1 MNTMVT
7 EAAMVMDFIDTSDEP
22 RGRSS
27 RRGKSPNHNRERLS
41 RGKNL
46 MEDYFVD
53 RPIFNEDDFRR
64 RYRMRPHVFNRIM
77 TALCTQDSYWHQK
90 ADATGLLG
98 LLPQQKMTAA
108 LRMLAYGAAADQC
121 VEICRMGES
130 TTLECMKTFCQ
141 QVEGLFGKEYL
152 RAPTPADL
160 RRLLARGEQRGFPGM
175 IGSIDCMHWEWK
187 NCPSGWG
194 GAYSGRK
201 GRPTII
207 LEAVASYDTWV
218 WHAFFGVP
226 GAQNDINV
234 LGQSPVFDKV
244 ISGSSP
250 TVVFHVN
257 GRRYNNAYYLA
268 DGIYP
273 RYSTFVKT
281 ISNPATQSQKLFAKK
296 QEAYRKDVERCFG
309 ILQSRWAILR
319 HGARMHKRST
329 LRSIMMT
336 CIILHNMI
344 VEDEFV
350 EDEFVELVEE
360 DLMNPSGSQVYDGP
374 VDCNGVR
381 IPFAPVQRD
390 GRNQQAFWDR
400 TENLESAYIHT
411 MLQNDLVEHNWAIEA
426 NK

>member
-1 MNTMVT
+1 
-7 EAAMVMDFIDTSDEP
+7 
-22 RGRSS
+22 
-27 RRGKSPNHNRERLS
+27 
-41 RGKNL
+41 
-46 MEDYFVD
+46 
-53 RPIFNEDDFRR
+53 
-64 RYRMRPHVFNRIM
+64 
-77 TALCTQDSYWHQK
+77 
-90 ADATGLLG
+90 
-98 LLPQQKMTAA
+98 MTAA

-121 VEICRMGES
+121 AEICRMGES

-141 QVEGLFGKEYL
+141 QVEGLFGEEYL

-160 RRLLARGEQRGFPGM
+160 RRLLTRGEQRGFP
-175 IGSIDCMHWEWK
+175 
-187 NCPSGWG
+187 
-194 GAYSGRK
+194 
-201 GRPTII
+201 
-207 LEAVASYDTWV
+207 
-218 WHAFFGVP
+218 
-226 GAQNDINV
+226 
-234 LGQSPVFDKV
+234 GQSPVFDKV
-244 ISGSSP
+244 IAGNSP

-257 GRRYNNAYYLA
+257 GKRYNNAYYLA

-350 EDEFVELVEE
+350 EEDFVEPVEE
-360 DLMNPSGSQVYDGP
+360 DLMNPLASQVYDGP
-374 VDCNGVR
+374 VDNNGVR
-381 IPFAPVQRD
+381 IPFAPVQRN

-400 TENLESAYIHT
+400 IENLESAYIHT
-411 MLQNDLVEHNWAIEA
+411 MLQNDLVEHNWAMEA
-426 NK
+426 NQ

>member
-1 MNTMVT
+1 MNALKRLLKQRQQHSQEESEIMNTKVT
-7 EAAMVMDFIDTSDEP
+7 EAAIVMDFIDTSDEP
-22 RGRSS
+22 QGRGS
-27 RRGKSPNHNRERLS
+27 RRGKSSNHQRQRLS

-64 RYRMRPHVFNRIM
+64 RYRMRPPVFNRIK
-77 TALCTQDSYWHQK
+77 TALCTQVSYWHQK
-90 ADATGLLG
+90 AYAVGLLG

-121 VEICRMGES
+121 AEICRIGES
-130 TTLECMKTFCQ
+130 TTLECMKKFCE

-160 RRLLARGEQRGFPGM
+160 RSLLLRGGQKGFPGM
-175 IGSIDCMHWEWK
+175 IESINCMHWEWK
-187 NCPSGWG
+187 NCPSG
-194 GAYSGRK
+194 
-201 GRPTII
+201 
-207 LEAVASYDTWV
+207 
-218 WHAFFGVP
+218 
-226 GAQNDINV
+226 AQNDINV
-234 LGQSPVFDKV
+234 LGQTPVFDKV
-244 ISGSSP
+244 IARDSP

-257 GRRYNNAYYLA
+257 GKRYNNAYYLA

-273 RYSTFVKT
+273 RYSTFIKI
-281 ISNPATQSQKLFAKK
+281 ISNPATQAHKLFAKK

-350 EDEFVELVEE
+350 ESVEE
-360 DLMNPSGSQVYDGP
+360 NLMNPLASRVYDGP
-374 VDCNGVR
+374 VDYNGVR
-381 IPFAPVQRD
+381 IHFAPVQRD
-390 GRNQQAFWDR
+390 ERNQQAFWDR
-400 TENLESAYIHT
+400 IENLESTYVHT
-411 MLQNDLVEHNWAIEA
+411 ILQNDLV
-426 NK
+426 